1 MVTDNAI
8 KITNQEFQQLS
19 AYIKAH
25 YGIFL
30 KEEKKSI
37 LTGRLQQVL
46 LNQGFNNFTDY
57 YNHLLAD
64 KSGKAVVTLVD
75 QVTTNHTFF
84 MREADH
90 FYFFRDSVL
99 PYLSQ
104 NVKNKDL
111 RIWSAACSSGEEP
124 YTLAMFVD
132 EFLGKD
138 KPLWDSKILATD
150 ISSKVLKIAKSGVYD
165 SQRISPLPS
174 LWKMNYF
181 QKIDNSNH
189 VITNKIKNEVIFRK
203 FNLMEPVFPFKKQF
217 HVIFCRNVM
226 IYFDAETRNA
236 LVNKMFD
243 SLENGGYLFV
253 GHSESISKE
262 IRGCKY
268 IKPAVYR
275 KE

>member
-1 MVTDNAI
+1 MGTDNVI

-25 YGIFL
+25 YGIYL
-30 KEEKKSI
+30 KEEKKCI

-46 LNQGFNNFTDY
+46 ANQGFNNFTDY